1 MWRGTC
7 GGVFLLSP
15 DVVGVVWGVFLLS
28 PDVAG
33 DVWGTCGGCFC

>member
-1 MWRGTC
+1 MGDVW
-7 GGVFLLSP
+7 GVFLLSP
-15 DVVGVVWGVFLLS
+15 DVAGDVWGVFLLS

>member
-7 GGVFLLSP
+7 GG
-15 DVVGVVWGVFLLS
+15 WGVFLLS

-33 DVWGTCGGCFC
+33 DVWGVGGVSVES